1 MIHSV
6 WEFQLPLCFLLIPDF
21 CPAMR
26 RVLDLQMVTQCA
38 VVEEFGIFLVL
49 ADRVGDVVV

>member
-6 WEFQLPLCFLLIPDF
+6 WEFQLPLCFLLIPDL

-26 RVLDLQMVTQCA
+26 RVLDLQIVTQCA

-49 ADRVGDVVV
+49 ADRVGDVVF